1 MLKQCLLIAYTM
13 YCVFTVFCHLSCPIR
28 SLCDTGCFVLFQ
40 GAYDHNHIY
49 THQDIGEIIEEARF
63 RGIRVIPEFDTP
75 GRSSL

>member
-1 MLKQCLLIAYTM
+1 MTLLAVYTITKFAD
-13 YCVFTVFCHLSCPIR
+13 CIHII